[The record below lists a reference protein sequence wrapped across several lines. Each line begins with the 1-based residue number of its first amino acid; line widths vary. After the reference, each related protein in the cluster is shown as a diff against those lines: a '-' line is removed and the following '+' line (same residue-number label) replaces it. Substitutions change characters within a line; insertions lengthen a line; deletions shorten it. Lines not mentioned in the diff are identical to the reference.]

1 MKVMKFENML
11 YVSGLLLQ
19 GASQGSSN
27 GSVEIN
33 ENPRNCVQ
41 NGFWNVGLRTIS
53 SMNSAGIR

>member
-19 GASQGSSN
+19 GTSQGSSN

-41 NGFWNVGLRTIS
+41 NGFWNVGLGIVST
-53 SMNSAGIR
+53 MNSVRIR

>member
-1 MKVMKFENML
+1 MKFENML

-19 GASQGSSN
+19 GTSQGSSN

-41 NGFWNVGLRTIS
+41 NGFWNVGLGIVST
-53 SMNSAGIR
+53 MNSVRIR